1 MKNFNQTS
9 WNQILASK
17 NWESIGAMENVN
29 EMAVQFSKLVN
40 DALDEI
46 LFPYLI
52 FLIQKSSVLK
62 RSKYI
67 HTYIHT

>member
-40 DALDEI
+40 DALDEVAP
-46 LFPYLI
+46 FKT
-52 FLIQKSSVLK
+52 FTNSVSHISH
-62 RSKYI
+62 SKKFC
-67 HTYIHT
+67 T

>member
-40 DALDEI
+40 DALDEVAP
-46 LFPYLI
+46 F
-52 FLIQKSSVLK
+52 K